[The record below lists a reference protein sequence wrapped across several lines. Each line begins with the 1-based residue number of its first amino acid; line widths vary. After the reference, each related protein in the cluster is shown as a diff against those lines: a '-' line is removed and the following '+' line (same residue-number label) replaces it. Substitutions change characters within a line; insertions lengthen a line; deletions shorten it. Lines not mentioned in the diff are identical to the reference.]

1 MLNATGL
8 PLQDLVFG
16 ASVYFP
22 PFFKAF
28 AFGFVIWLVVHR
40 LLRGWIYAGFIA
52 VCDLRLPC
60 PGNTD
65 CVVTMSIKTIKYFST
80 IIVAVVAVL
89 AGWWL
94 WNYYM
99 QSPWTR
105 DGKIRAE
112 QVSITPQVSGRI
124 VELDIKDNQ
133 LVNAGD
139 LLLTIDKTPFQIA
152 ELNAQA

>member
-1 MLNATGL
+1 
-8 PLQDLVFG
+8 
-16 ASVYFP
+16 
-22 PFFKAF
+22 
-28 AFGFVIWLVVHR
+28 
-40 LLRGWIYAGFIA
+40 
-52 VCDLRLPC
+52 
-60 PGNTD
+60 
-65 CVVTMSIKTIKYFST
+65 MSIKTIKYFST

-124 VELDIKDNQ
+124 VELNIKDNQ
-133 LVNAGD
+133 LVNAG
-139 LLLTIDKTPFQIA
+139 IFCSRSIKRPFRSPS
-152 ELNAQA
+152 

>member
-1 MLNATGL
+1 
-8 PLQDLVFG
+8 
-16 ASVYFP
+16 
-22 PFFKAF
+22 
-28 AFGFVIWLVVHR
+28 
-40 LLRGWIYAGFIA
+40 
-52 VCDLRLPC
+52 
-60 PGNTD
+60 
-65 CVVTMSIKTIKYFST
+65 MSIKTIKYFST
-80 IIVAVVAVL
+80 IIVAVVVVL

-124 VELDIKDNQ
+124 VELNIKDNQ

-152 ELNAQA
+152 ELNAQAQLAKRNLTSQKPITKRIVVVISHKILFLPKNSIPLTSMLKRCRPVLMPHRRR